1 MILVARVN
9 DEKGEDTHLL
19 VLEVDVGT
27 YTGHWRWSGKSQWTK
42 ITLAVDLCCNGINQ
56 SC

>member
-1 MILVARVN
+1 VILVARVN
-9 DEKGEDTHLL
+9 DEKGEDTQLL

-27 YTGHWRWSGKSQWTK
+27 YTGYWRWSGKSQWTK